1 MQVCPFDAS
10 YIVWIPLDVFH
21 LLVIETNVTAAPQ
34 ASFFVKHESFR
45 STVLEAG
52 LLVKDGY
59 EALPFLLHVKIK
71 MRNYFTVLLRD
82 ILGGKFESKKIYFML
97 LSDFKCLSKLQK

>member
-1 MQVCPFDAS
+1 M
-10 YIVWIPLDVFH
+10 
-21 LLVIETNVTAAPQ
+21 
-34 ASFFVKHESFR
+34 
-45 STVLEAG
+45 
-52 LLVKDGY
+52 KDGY